1 MICKSDIIA
10 CLGLEFLASL
20 AYFSPYGYD
29 ASYEEGLEEIGY
41 NSCLSLPHMTHYRL
55 PTFPHAL
62 VVPSCKPASPVHLL
76 FFLFAVNIYVNFL
89 VVETQVTSDGS
100 ALGCRVLVPPDEI
113 VIFLSVDNDIII
125 LPMLIFIEVRPRSS
139 LTIGYPFI
147 RA

>member
-1 MICKSDIIA
+1 MPYEGEFGVAFEDSHKGHVVVELAIGFGSQCSIYYFDAMICMSDIIA

-62 VVPSCKPASPVHLL
+62 VFAIVQACQPGTST
-76 FFLFAVNIYVNFL
+76 FLPFRRQYICQL
-89 VVETQVTSDGS
+89 SR
-100 ALGCRVLVPPDEI
+100 CRNTGDQRWERTRL
-113 VIFLSVDNDIII
+113 
-125 LPMLIFIEVRPRSS
+125 
-139 LTIGYPFI
+139 
-147 RA
+147 